1 MGKFEDMRDVI
12 RENIRKSKA
21 LKWTATLAV
30 IALIALTAVSVWGY
44 RKNRELQQLSIQVQ
58 NQYSRSFLDL
68 AGSVDNVQTL
78 LAKSLVTSS
87 NPGTARML
95 EEVWREANLAQTNM
109 SQLPVT
115 PPVLANTS
123 KFLTQ
128 VGDMAFALNNQT
140 MDGKPLNDEQ
150 YNSLKKMN
158 GYALSLQ
165 KSLHAIEDQINKG
178 KMSWGSIKKASTGG
192 NAQSPGVQQIEALDK
207 NFQEYPTLIYDGP
220 FADNVLKTKAVGIS
234 GNNYTAQQAKDIA
247 KNFIGADRIQ
257 SITQM
262 ENKDPND
269 VKTYRFDVVYKNSDK
284 NDGAEIAV
292 TQKGGKVYWLLRNR
306 NIPTAKLDITAA
318 KKAAKTFL
326 DEHGF
331 PNMKDTYYMKND
343 NMAVIVYAYD
353 LDGVTVYPDMIKV
366 KVALDNGEIIGI
378 DSKGYIYSHTKRTTP
393 TNVISMQEARKK
405 VNPKLKILS
414 QGRAIIPTE
423 FKSEIYCY
431 EFKGKLNDQD
441 FLIYIN
447 AKTGKEQEV
456 LLIVDTPEG
465 VLTM

>member
-12 RENIRKSKA
+12 GENIRKSRA

-44 RKNRELQQLSIQVQ
+44 RKNRELQQISIQVQ
-58 NQYSRSFLDL
+58 NQYSRSFFDL
-68 AGSVDNVQTL
+68 SGSVDNVQTL

-87 NPGTARML
+87 NPGTTKML

-115 PPVLANTS
+115 PPILANTS

-140 MDGKPLNDEQ
+140 MNGKPLNTEQ

-165 KSLHAIEDQINKG
+165 KSLHAIEDQINQG
-178 KMSWGSIKKASTGG
+178 KMSWGNIRKVSASGKAA
-192 NAQSPGVQQIEALDK
+192 NPGMQQMEALDK
-207 NFQEYPTLIYDGP
+207 NFQEYPSLIYDGP
-220 FADNVLKTKAVGIS
+220 FADNVLKTKAVGLS
-234 GNNYTAQQAKDIA
+234 GKNYTAQEAKDIA
-247 KNFIGADRIQ
+247 RKFIGDDKVQ
-257 SITQM
+257 SISQM
-262 ENKDPND
+262 NNTDQSD
-269 VKTYRFDVVYKNSDK
+269 VKTYRFNVVYKNSGK
-284 NDGAEIAV
+284 NEGAEIAV

-306 NIPTAKLDITAA
+306 NIPTAKLDINAA
-318 KKAAKTFL
+318 KKVAKTFL
-326 DEHGF
+326 DGHGF

-343 NMAVIVYAYD
+343 NMAVIIFAYD
-353 LDGVTVYPDMIKV
+353 LNGVTVYPDMIKV

-378 DSKGYIYSHTKRTTP
+378 DSKGYIYSHTKRNIP
-393 TNVISMQEARKK
+393 TNVISLADARKK
-405 VNPKLKILS
+405 VNPKLNILS

-431 EFKGKLNDQD
+431 EFKGKLDDQD

-447 AKTGKEQEV
+447 AKTGKEQDV
-456 LLIVDTPEG
+456 LLIIDTPDG